1 MEFWLV
7 NCFAKASKNKSMRCC
22 VRPKS
27 AKEVIVVTVVSAV
40 TVNRVVFSFIGT
52 PSIVSIE
59 LYDRKL
65 VFVLALAWCALL
77 SISSIVHSKLAMAFG
92 SAFQILAME

>member
-1 MEFWLV
+1 M
-7 NCFAKASKNKSMRCC
+7 
-22 VRPKS
+22 
-27 AKEVIVVTVVSAV
+27 TVVSAV

>member
-1 MEFWLV
+1 
-7 NCFAKASKNKSMRCC
+7 MRCC

-40 TVNRVVFSFIGT
+40 TVNRVVFLFIGT

-92 SAFQILAME
+92 SAFQILAIE